1 MKVGGPGSF
10 AAADVEVIVPPS
22 VVSGERVT
30 VTVRITNS
38 GSSAWDLDITRLG
51 TALPQDRNSE
61 LFVDGDWISPN
72 RAAAVDTV
80 VRAGETGTF
89 TFDIIAPQVKEP
101 TVIDEAFQL
110 VEEGVIWF
118 GPEIHVTTQV
128 TPDGSSGGC
137 STTNPGSGALALAL
151 GALLLRRRRRR

>member
-1 MKVGGPGSF
+1 M
-10 AAADVEVIVPPS
+10 
-22 VVSGERVT
+22 VSGERAT
-30 VTVRITNS
+30 VTVRITNN

-51 TALPQDRNSE
+51 TAQPQDRTSE

-72 RAAAVDTV
+72 RAAGVDTR

-89 TFDIIAPQVKEP
+89 TFDIIAPQVREP

-128 TPDGSSGGC
+128 TPDGSGGC
-137 STTNPGSGALALAL
+137 STTNGGSGALAFAL
-151 GALLLRRRRRR
+151 GALLLRRRRR